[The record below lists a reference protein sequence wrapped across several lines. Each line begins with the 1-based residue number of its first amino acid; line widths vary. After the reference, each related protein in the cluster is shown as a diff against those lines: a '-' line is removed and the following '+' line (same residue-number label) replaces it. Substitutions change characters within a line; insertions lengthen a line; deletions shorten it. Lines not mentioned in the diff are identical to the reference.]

1 MDSESVAIL
10 IAGFFMGGFFGVC
23 LTVLWLKTKSGFAS
37 LSLSFK
43 PKNKKQNPVPFSQIA
58 SCRRCGSND
67 ILKGLY
73 RCEHCFFLGRLVD
86 LKTGKSANF
95 PERGFK

>member
-1 MDSESVAIL
+1 MDSESIATL

-23 LTVLWLKTKSGFAS
+23 LTVFWLKTKSGFSS

-43 PKNKKQNPVPFSQIA
+43 PKNKKQNSVPFFQIA

-73 RCEHCFFLGRLVD
+73 RCEHCFFLGRLFD
-86 LKTGKSANF
+86 LTTDKPAKF
-95 PERGFK
+95 PERGFE